1 MSSAISQ
8 FIPLF
13 ASPLGGHKFVLYICV
28 CISALPRSSSGPL
41 NNVFGESVLT
51 ANQKMIL

>member
-1 MSSAISQ
+1 MSIAISQ

-13 ASPLGGHKFVLYICV
+13 ASLLGGHQFVLYICV
-28 CISALPRSSSGPL
+28 CISALPSSSGPL